1 MSKSTHVGMVTIS
14 TLVGLL
20 SLLSVSMLLSM
31 CFVISTLCFGVP
43 IISNPIVQDEHN
55 ADDQ

>member
-43 IISNPIVQDEHN
+43 IIIESYRSR
-55 ADDQ
+55 